1 MKSTKTFPPRRLFK
15 FWKIFLNRLKRF
27 DFPETTHLN
36 VQSFYFIL
44 QIVENR
50 GNEPLAQH
58 KHNVDISII
67 NFLIRFNR
75 KINRKCQVQT
85 EVNQESKQRGNSSK
99 QGAEFVREK
108 KKEKTNTVCSLIAQR
123 NRLPTCQQESRT
135 RIFSNSTTHPS
146 IQRLAYIIRD
156 PVAPEDTTSCRSNV
170 AGIVLSFERMRP
182 TFQILLNFSVPSI
195 SNVCCIFPSFLF
207 FF

>member
-1 MKSTKTFPPRRLFK
+1 M
-15 FWKIFLNRLKRF
+15 
-27 DFPETTHLN
+27 
-36 VQSFYFIL
+36 
-44 QIVENR
+44 
-50 GNEPLAQH
+50 
-58 KHNVDISII
+58 
-67 NFLIRFNR
+67 
-75 KINRKCQVQT
+75 QT

-108 KKEKTNTVCSLIAQR
+108 KKKKKWTQSVLWLR
-123 NRLPTCQQESRT
+123 NEIDCQQESRT

-146 IQRLAYIIRD
+146 TQRLAYVIRD